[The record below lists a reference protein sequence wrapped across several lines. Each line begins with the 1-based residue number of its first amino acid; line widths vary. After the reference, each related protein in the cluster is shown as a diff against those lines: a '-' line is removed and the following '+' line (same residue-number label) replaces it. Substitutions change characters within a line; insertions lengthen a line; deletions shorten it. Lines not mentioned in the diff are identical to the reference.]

1 MDMGPPGA
9 WAARARAAASGARL
23 GPQRLEFKP
32 CARSAA
38 ARQVCS
44 PEALA
49 KESDES
55 IIKAAD
61 FVASVD
67 ANKPL
72 INVRPARLARA
83 RRPSPLRAWC
93 GGPRAMPRRR
103 RRLPPQ
109 RALYP
114 PPPQAAAGVVW
125 FGIIG
130 AFAYR
135 IGTVGATPPG
145 T

>member
-23 GPQRLEFKP
+23 GPQRSGFKP

-61 FVASVD
+61 FVGAV
-67 ANKPL
+67 NWGKL
-72 INVRPARLARA
+72 VNVGTIWRNLAARHKALGGAAKQLLFFMDLAEFEHR
-83 RRPSPLRAWC
+83 
-93 GGPRAMPRRR
+93 
-103 RRLPPQ
+103 
-109 RALYP
+109 
-114 PPPQAAAGVVW
+114 
-125 FGIIG
+125 
-130 AFAYR
+130 
-135 IGTVGATPPG
+135 
-145 T
+145 